1 VQDNGGRMN
10 STWLE
15 GGKESLLHAHLP
27 ALVEGLTWV
36 EAGIDLFAITV
47 MLIGVLR
54 FVANFLRAE
63 RAGDKRIAAIDDSR
77 IELGRYILAGLE
89 LFIVSDIIETAL
101 SLQLLDLVFLGL
113 LVAIRSAISYFLER
127 EVTNIRTGRT
137 GPDPAA

>member
-1 VQDNGGRMN
+1 MN

-27 ALVEGLTWV
+27 ALVKGLGWV

-54 FVANFLRAE
+54 FLASFLRAE
-63 RAGDKRIAAIDDSR
+63 MAGPGRIAAIDGGR
-77 IELGRYILAGLE
+77 IALGRYILAGLE

-127 EVTNIRTGRT
+127 EVTNIRTAGASPGT
-137 GPDPAA
+137 EA

>member
-1 VQDNGGRMN
+1 MN

-127 EVTNIRTGRT
+127 EVANIRTGRT

>member
-1 VQDNGGRMN
+1 MN

-27 ALVEGLTWV
+27 ALVQGLSWV

-54 FVANFLRAE
+54 FGADFLRAE
-63 RAGDKRIAAIDDSR
+63 TSGGRRIAAIDESR

-127 EVTNIRTGRT
+127 EVTTIRTTRT
-137 GPDPAA
+137 GSDTSA

>member
-1 VQDNGGRMN
+1 MN

-54 FVANFLRAE
+54 FVAGFLRAE

-77 IELGRYILAGLE
+77 IELGRYILAGL
-89 LFIVSDIIETAL
+89 
-101 SLQLLDLVFLGL
+101 
-113 LVAIRSAISYFLER
+113 
-127 EVTNIRTGRT
+127 
-137 GPDPAA
+137 

>member
-1 VQDNGGRMN
+1 MN

-54 FVANFLRAE
+54 FVAGFLRAE
-63 RAGDKRIAAIDDSR
+63 RAGDRRIAAIDESR

-127 EVTNIRTGRT
+127 EVTSIRTARGGADDR
-137 GPDPAA
+137 A

>member
-1 VQDNGGRMN
+1 MD

-15 GGKESLLHAHLP
+15 GGKESLLHAHFP

-54 FVANFLRAE
+54 FVADFVRAE
-63 RAGDKRIAAIDDSR
+63 MAGTRRIGAIDEGR

-127 EVTNIRTGRT
+127 EVTNIRTART
-137 GPDPAA
+137 GADDPV

>member
-1 VQDNGGRMN
+1 MN
-10 STWLE
+10 STWLG

-54 FVANFLRAE
+54 FVAAFLRAE
-63 RAGDKRIAAIDDSR
+63 TSGQARIAAIDDSR

-101 SLQLLDLVFLGL
+101 SLQLLDMVFLGL

-127 EVTNIRTGRT
+127 EVRRPNQTV
-137 GPDPAA
+137 

>member
-1 VQDNGGRMN
+1 MN

-27 ALVEGLTWV
+27 ALVEALTWV

-47 MLIGVLR
+47 MLIGVMR
-54 FVANFLRAE
+54 FVADFLRAE
-63 RAGDKRIAAIDDSR
+63 TSGQGRIAAIDESR

-127 EVTNIRTGRT
+127 EVTNIRTAWT
-137 GPDPAA
+137 GADDPL

>member
-1 VQDNGGRMN
+1 MN

-15 GGKESLLHAHLP
+15 GSKESLLHADFP
-27 ALVEGLTWV
+27 SLVEGLSWV

-54 FVANFLRAE
+54 FVADFLRAE
-63 RAGDKRIAAIDDSR
+63 TAGPGRIAAIDESR

-127 EVTNIRTGRT
+127 EVTNIRNPRT
-137 GPDPAA
+137 GADASA

>member
-1 VQDNGGRMN
+1 MN

-137 GPDPAA
+137 GPDTAA

>member
-1 VQDNGGRMN
+1 MN

-54 FVANFLRAE
+54 FVAGFLRAE

-137 GPDPAA
+137 GPDTAA